1 MPRALKRWSFLH
13 RALYRLF
20 LSLAPIILNNYFK
33 FEYDGLENV
42 DMTPEGTPVIFCANH
57 RSHLDSIIFGCAL
70 ARPNWKR
77 RYMAF
82 MASGKTMKENPFFGF
97 LHYFGAFPIFSEN
110 PEPAL
115 KYALL
120 SLKSGLALYISP
132 QGGRRARST
141 LEDYKVLHKEGR
153 TGVGR
158 LILRMNG
165 AVPVIPVYIKGSAE
179 ALGVGQRIPKYKAR
193 VKIVFGKVM
202 TFQQYSKEKEWVED
216 EDFYTSARKIVNQIM
231 CEIQDLLLSTEQYFL
246 QFLEYSLGSSI
257 NFETLTDEII
267 KKTEKIQRKLVSVP
281 DSQLKSFLEAQKAR
295 ELSRKS
301 VTIELKDL
309 CD

>member
-1 MPRALKRWSFLH
+1 MSRALKRWSFLH
-13 RALYRLF
+13 RAFYRLF
-20 LSLAPIILNNYFK
+20 LSAAPIILNNYFNI
-33 FEYDGLENV
+33 EYVGLENV
-42 DMTPEGTPVIFCANH
+42 DVTPEGTPVIFCANH

-82 MASGKTMKENPFFGF
+82 MASGKAMKENLFFGF
-97 LHYFGAFPIFSEN
+97 LHYFGAFPVFPEN

-120 SLKSGLALYISP
+120 SLKAGLALYISP

-141 LEDYKVLHKEGR
+141 LGDYVKLHKEGR

-165 AVPVIPVYIKGSAE
+165 SVPVIPVYIKGSAE
-179 ALGVGQRIPKYKAR
+179 ALGTGKIVPKYKAR

-202 TFQQYSKEKEWVED
+202 TFQQYSKEKGWIED
-216 EDFYTSARKIVNQIM
+216 ETFYTASREIVNQIM
-231 CEIQDLLLSTEQYFL
+231 CEIRALLLSTEQYFL
-246 QFLEYSLGSSI
+246 KFLEYILGSTI
-257 NFETLTDEII
+257 NLEMLTEDTI
-267 KKTEKIQRKLVSVP
+267 KRTRKIQRKLVSVP
-281 DSQLKSFLEAQKAR
+281 DHQLKNYLESLKA
-295 ELSRKS
+295 S
-301 VTIELKDL
+301 TI
-309 CD
+309 

>member
-1 MPRALKRWSFLH
+1 MSKALKRWSFLH
-13 RALYRLF
+13 RAFYRLF
-20 LSLAPIILNNYFK
+20 LSAAPILLNNYFN
-33 FEYDGLENV
+33 FEYIGLEHV
-42 DMTPEGTPVIFCANH
+42 DVTPEGTPVIFCANH

-97 LHYFGAFPIFSEN
+97 LHYFGAFPVFPKN

-132 QGGRRARST
+132 QGGRRARTT
-141 LEDYKVLHKEGR
+141 LGDYVKLHKEGR

-165 AVPVIPVYIKGSAE
+165 TIPVIPVYIKGSAE
-179 ALGVGQRIPKYKAR
+179 ALGAGQLVPKYKAR

-202 TFQQYSKEKEWVED
+202 TFQQYSKEKGWIED
-216 EDFYTSARKIVNQIM
+216 EKFYSASREIVNQIM
-231 CEIQDLLLSTEQYFL
+231 CEIRALLQSTEHYFF
-246 QFLEYSLGSSI
+246 QFLEYKLGTTI
-257 NFETLTDEII
+257 NFDTLTEETI
-267 KKTEKIQRKLVSVP
+267 KRTWKIQRKLISVP
-281 DSQLKSFLEAQKAR
+281 DELLKSYLEAQKG
-295 ELSRKS
+295 
-301 VTIELKDL
+301 
-309 CD
+309 